1 MILNRLWN
9 ATTGCIKTFWVR
21 TSLPGGPEA
30 FGCGRRYLCGSQW
43 LRCPV
48 ARAPRGWVLTSLE
61 PRDIMWS
68 SCDLASPYQRTS
80 KIFKTIWN
88 DLKRFRPFEVREV
101 CSFYV
106 RRMVRLLPAFWLAMA
121 WTGSGESGRG
131 SWRLHTSN
139 LSAGF
144 QASRQGMPRSSHGS
158 RQSSLIVLRQEPN
171 FTNPVFEM
179 RFAAALVEDRH
190 LVRAKSNA
198 L

>member
-1 MILNRLWN
+1 MGQKRLDVAEDIFVVLSGFVAQWHE
-9 ATTGCIKTFWVR
+9 
-21 TSLPGGPEA
+21 PHEA
-30 FGCGRRYLCGSQW
+30 GSW
-43 LRCPV
+43 RHSSHV
-48 ARAPRGWVLTSLE
+48 ISW
-61 PRDIMWS
+61 WS
-68 SCDLASPYQRTS
+68 CLA
-80 KIFKTIWN
+80 ITIWN

-121 WTGSGESGRG
+121 WTGTSGESGRG

-144 QASRQGMPRSSHGS
+144 QASRQGMPKSSHGS